1 MNTSEIHRSL
11 QAFVFRPGEVT
22 TSWEVLERLKAL
34 AKDDPRR
41 INMRAFLYTR
51 DDALPPDAFKWPE
64 CGTVG
69 CLSGWVSILL
79 RHKEHDLPSVEEA
92 LGLTFSTGSHEL
104 FYPSWYHSATQYNT
118 RTIQQVLDHI
128 TQFQA
133 KYEQQLRSHRI
144 KVSR

>member
-41 INMRAFLYTR
+41 IDMRAFLYT
-51 DDALPPDAFKWPE
+51 LGECSPKAFDWPE

-79 RHKEHDLPSVEEA
+79 RHKEHDHRSVEEA

-133 KYEQQLRSHRI
+133 KYEQQLRSHRVE
-144 KVSR
+144 VSR

>member
-1 MNTSEIHRSL
+1 MNTREIHPSL

-41 INMRAFLYTR
+41 INMRGFLWKKWEGVTS
-51 DDALPPDAFKWPE
+51 FNWPE
-64 CGTVG
+64 CGMVG

-79 RHKEHDLPSVEEA
+79 RHKEHDYHSVEEA
-92 LGLTFSTGSHEL
+92 LGLTFRAGSSEL
-104 FYPSWYHSATQYNT
+104 FYPSWYQSTTQYNT

-133 KYEQQLRSHRI
+133 KYEQQLRSHRVE
-144 KVSR
+144 VSR